1 MQKLII
7 FIILFCGLLTS
18 AIYSQGL
25 RNHQNE
31 AFKKGE
37 KLKYRV
43 YYDSFLTGQ
52 LTAGEATIH
61 ITKENKKFNNRS
73 TFHIIGAGKSK
84 GAFNWF
90 YNVNDRFES
99 YVDED
104 AFVPYLFIRRTHEGG
119 YIKDDDVY
127 FNHEKGIATSRT
139 AVKNVPENIQ
149 DFLSALFFARTLDI
163 SSVETGST
171 FNIDFFLDD
180 SVYVSAIKYLGK
192 EIVET
197 ELGKFNCLKFAPMM
211 ATGNVFADKYP
222 MFVWVTDDKN
232 HLPVFAEAAVI
243 VGSVKMELI
252 KYSGLKNPMTSRI
265 E

>member
-1 MQKLII
+1 M
-7 FIILFCGLLTS
+7 FFSGLLTS
-18 AIYSQGL
+18 AIFSQEL
-25 RNHQNE
+25 RSHKNE

-37 KLKYRV
+37 YLKYRV
-43 YYDSFLTGQ
+43 YYESLLTGQ
-52 LTAGEATIH
+52 LNAGEATIH
-61 ITKENKKFNNRS
+61 ITEENKKFNGRS
-73 TFHIIGAGKSK
+73 TYHIIGKGRSK

-90 YNVNDRFES
+90 YKVDDRFES

-104 AFVPYLFIRRTHEGG
+104 ALVPYLFIRRTCEGS

-127 FNHEKGIATSRT
+127 FNHEKRIATSRT

-149 DFLSALFFARTLDI
+149 DFMSALLFARTLDI
-163 SSVETGST
+163 SSVETGGT
-171 FNIDFFLDD
+171 FDIDFFLDD
-180 SVYVSAIKYLGK
+180 SVYISVIKYLGK

-222 MFVWVTDDKN
+222 MFVWITDDKN
-232 HLPVFAEAAVI
+232 HLPVLAEAAVV
-243 VGSVKMELI
+243 VGSVKMELV
-252 KYSGLKNPMTSRI
+252 KYSGLKNPLTSRI

>member
-1 MQKLII
+1 M
-7 FIILFCGLLTS
+7 FFSGLLTS
-18 AIYSQGL
+18 AIFSQEL
-25 RNHQNE
+25 RSHKNE

-37 KLKYRV
+37 YLKYRV
-43 YYDSFLTGQ
+43 YYESLLTGQ
-52 LTAGEATIH
+52 LNAGEATIH
-61 ITKENKKFNNRS
+61 ITEENKKFNGRS
-73 TFHIIGAGKSK
+73 TYHIIGKGRSK

-90 YNVNDRFES
+90 YKVDDRFES

-104 AFVPYLFIRRTHEGG
+104 ALVPYLFIRRTCEGS

-127 FNHEKGIATSRT
+127 FNHEKRIATSRT

-149 DFLSALFFARTLDI
+149 DFMSALLFARTLDI
-163 SSVETGST
+163 SSVETGGT
-171 FNIDFFLDD
+171 FDIDFFLDD
-180 SVYVSAIKYLGK
+180 SVYVSVIKYLGK

-222 MFVWVTDDKN
+222 MFVWITDDKN
-232 HLPVFAEAAVI
+232 HLPVLAEAAVV
-243 VGSVKMELI
+243 VGSVKMELV
-252 KYSGLKNPMTSRI
+252 KYSGLKNPLTSRI